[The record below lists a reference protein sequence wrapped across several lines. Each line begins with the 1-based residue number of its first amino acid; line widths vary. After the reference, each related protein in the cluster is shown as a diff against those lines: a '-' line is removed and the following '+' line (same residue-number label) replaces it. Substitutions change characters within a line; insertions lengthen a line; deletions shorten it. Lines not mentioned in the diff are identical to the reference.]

1 MQVANSANSARSAL
15 HLFLPSMSEA
25 LIKHFTKKL
34 ITWHSLDGRQG
45 LPWQSIRDPYAVW
58 VSEIMLQQTQVATVL
73 ERYPRFI
80 KRFPTVKKLAAAPLD
95 DVLAEWAGLGYYSRA
110 RNLHA
115 CAKQV
120 MELFGGKFPSDPVL
134 LEQLR
139 GIGRSTAGAI
149 AAFAF
154 HERAPILDAN
164 VKRILARL
172 FGIEGA
178 VQEKAV
184 NDELWL
190 LAKKLLPKN
199 TVDMPVYT
207 QALMDF
213 GATWCISRKPVCISG
228 TKKCPFAK
236 DCQANLS
243 DQVLLLPHKIAKAKS
258 PEFNCDMLLLRHSDS
273 VLLQRRPERAIWGG
287 LWSLPESAWRIKEKN
302 LLSHSKKDDANLSA
316 KELFKLVLPEEKTLL
331 ALKSHKSIER
341 GLMIKHVFTH
351 RRLWMQIWCVTL
363 SDAMKFSGR
372 DLQWVSLRQ
381 LGKYGLPQPIKLLLQ
396 GLSLVRDDDLKN

>member
-1 MQVANSANSARSAL
+1 
-15 HLFLPSMSEA
+15 MSEA
-25 LIKHFTKKL
+25 LIKHFAIKL
-34 ITWHSLDGRQG
+34 IAWHGKDGRQG

-73 ERYPRFI
+73 ERYPRFM

-95 DVLAEWAGLGYYSRA
+95 DVLAEWAGLGYYTRA

-120 MELFGGKFPSDPVL
+120 MAEFGGKFPVNPVL
-134 LEQLR
+134 LEQLK

-178 VQEKAV
+178 IQEKAV

-190 LAKKLLPKN
+190 LAKTLLPKKAI
-199 TVDMPVYT
+199 DMPVYT

-213 GATWCISRKPVCISG
+213 GATWCTSRKPVCLSG
-228 TKKCPFAK
+228 EKKCPFEK
-236 DCQANLS
+236 ECQANLS
-243 DQVLLLPHKIAKAKS
+243 DQVLLLPRKVIKAKS
-258 PEFNCDMLLLRHSDS
+258 PEFNCDMLLLRHGDS
-273 VLLQRRPERAIWGG
+273 VLLQRRPDKAIWGG
-287 LWSLPESAWRIKEKN
+287 LWSLPESTWIPKEKT
-302 LLSHSKKDDANLSA
+302 SKPSTNNSVDLTV
-316 KELFKLVLPEEKTLL
+316 KELFQLVLPDEKISS
-331 ALKSHKSIER
+331 ALKSYKSIER
-341 GLMIKHVFTH
+341 GLEIKHIFTH
-351 RRLWMQIWCVTL
+351 RRLWMQIWHVT
-363 SDAMKFSGR
+363 SSHGVKFLGD
-372 DLQWVSLRQ
+372 DLKWVPLRQ

-396 GLSLVRDDDLKN
+396 GLSLARGDGLRN

>member
-1 MQVANSANSARSAL
+1 
-15 HLFLPSMSEA
+15 MSEA
-25 LIKHFTKKL
+25 LIKHFATKL
-34 ITWHSLDGRQG
+34 IAWHGRDGRQG

-73 ERYPRFI
+73 ERYPRFM
-80 KRFPTVKKLAAAPLD
+80 KRFPTVQKLAAAPLD

-115 CAKQV
+115 CAIQV
-120 MELFGGKFPSDPVL
+120 MDVFGGKFPSDPVL
-134 LEQLR
+134 LEQLK

-184 NDELWL
+184 NDQLWL
-190 LAKKLLPKN
+190 LAQELVPSN
-199 TVDMPVYT
+199 PTDMPVYT

-213 GATWCISRKPVCISG
+213 GATWCTSRKPVCISG
-228 TKKCPFAK
+228 VQKCPFAK

-243 DQVLLLPHKIAKAKS
+243 DQVLLLPRKVIKAKS
-258 PEFNCDMLLLRHSDS
+258 PEFNCDMLLLRQGNS
-273 VLLQRRPERAIWGG
+273 VLLQKRPAQAIWGG
-287 LWSLPESAWRIKEKN
+287 LWSLPESTWRAREKN
-302 LLSHSKKDDANLSA
+302 ITHLTT
-316 KELFKLVLPEEKTLL
+316 KELLTLVFPEEKVPA
-331 ALKSHKSIER
+331 ALKTCKSIER
-341 GLMIKHVFTH
+341 GLEIKHIFTH
-351 RRLWMQIWCVTL
+351 RRLWMQIWHVTSSEAVTFS
-363 SDAMKFSGR
+363 SD
-372 DLQWVSLRQ
+372 DLRWVPLRQ

-396 GLSLVRDDDLKN
+396 GLSLAHGGESRS